1 MKLKIPV
8 LCILVLTLL
17 SGCHLN
23 PEQTPSGTQDPD
35 ATVITGGAESQ
46 PPDASDPTGPN
57 SPTITPDDPNN
68 PAIYDTY
75 HSGKP
80 YVQWG
85 SPCSVAVELESGK
98 SVALS
103 GNLPESSLGLLK
115 RKYLWIGN
123 TDDLNTSFMVGYFD
137 ASQHSIQ
144 SPSSFFAD
152 VSDNFTEQ
160 YYRLFQIGAKDA
172 IIDIRDS
179 VSVTKHGVR
188 MCRYVGAAKWTSSSS
203 PIEDSF
209 VAYVF
214 QEPSGDYL
222 CCLFQCKKKGW
233 ALTQEIAENFIN
245 TLSWEVFNAGSQ

>member
-85 SPCSVAVELESGK
+85 SPCSFAVGFEEGK
-98 SVALS
+98 TVGLS
-103 GNLPESSLGLLK
+103 GNLPDGTLGMLK
-115 RKYLWIGN
+115 RKNLWIGN

-137 ASQHSIQ
+137 ASQYSIQ
-144 SPSSFFAD
+144 TPASFFDD
-152 VSDNFTEQ
+152 VSDSFTEQ

-179 VSVTKHGVR
+179 VSVTKHNVR
-188 MCRYVGAAKWTSSSS
+188 MRRYVGTAKWASSSS
-203 PIEDSF
+203 LKEDSF

-214 QEPSGDYL
+214 QEPTGDYL
-222 CCLFQCKKKGW
+222 CCLFQCKKKSW

-245 TLSWEVFNAGSQ
+245 TLRWEVSNAGSQ